1 LGKERCSTQRNRCQY
16 HTEGSQEEC
25 GSASASG
32 IELSWSGLAGKVG
45 NFFVENFLEFVIQHL
60 VDAPDEVLVTKLEQ
74 GRKLIFKVEMRRSDV
89 GKVIGRNGHTITAM
103 RNLLTAAAARTGH
116 QAILQIVE

>member
-1 LGKERCSTQRNRCQY
+1 MERPRFLLRPTAAGLRR
-16 HTEGSQEEC
+16 T
-25 GSASASG
+25 SARPTR
-32 IELSWSGLAGKVG
+32 
-45 NFFVENFLEFVIQHL
+45 FVENFLEFVIQHL
-60 VDAPDEVLVTKLEQ
+60 VDAPEEVLVTRQEQ
-74 GRKLIFKVEMRRSDV
+74 GKKLVFKVEMRRSDV